1 MRPYRPP
8 HAPYLPVAYMD
19 DEVVVIDKP
28 SGLLSVPG
36 KTPDLDDCV
45 EARAKRWL
53 PSAHIVHRLDMDTSG
68 LIILAR
74 SKRGQANLSG
84 QFERREIDKT
94 YMAVVWGQPEADEGV
109 IDLPLIADW
118 PRRPL
123 QKVCHD
129 TGKRAVTQWR
139 VVRRDADTTLM
150 RLKPETGRSHQL
162 RVHMLSLG
170 CPIVGDPFYA
180 ERAALAASDR
190 LELYATELGWRCP
203 GEGMRR
209 SVRIDGPVSA
219 ERV

>member
-1 MRPYRPP
+1 MRAYRPP
-8 HAPYLPVAYMD
+8 HAPYLPIAYMD
-19 DEVVVIDKP
+19 DEVLVIDKP

-45 EARAKRWL
+45 EARAKAWL

-74 SKRGQANLSG
+74 SKAGQRDLSK
-84 QFERREIDKT
+84 QFEQREIAKT
-94 YMAVVWGQPEADEGV
+94 YMAIIWGGPDADEGV

-123 QKVCHD
+123 QKVCHE
-129 TGKRAVTQWR
+129 TGKKAVTHWQ
-139 VVRRDADTTLM
+139 VVRRTAETSLV

-170 CPIVGDPFYA
+170 HPIIGDPFYA
-180 ERAALAASDR
+180 EGDALAASPR
-190 LELYATELGWRCP
+190 LELHATELGWRCP
-203 GEGMRR
+203 G
-209 SVRIDGPVSA
+209 DGSQRLVTIPGP
-219 ERV
+219 

>member
-1 MRPYRPP
+1 MRAYRPP
-8 HAPYLPVAYMD
+8 HAPYLPIAYMD
-19 DEVVVIDKP
+19 DEVLVIDKP

-45 EARAKRWL
+45 EARTKAWL

-74 SKRGQANLSG
+74 SKAGQRDLSK
-84 QFERREIDKT
+84 QFEQREIAKT
-94 YMAVVWGQPEADEGV
+94 YMAIIWGGPDADEGV

-123 QKVCHD
+123 QKVCHE
-129 TGKRAVTQWR
+129 TGKKAVTHWQ
-139 VVRRDADTTLM
+139 VVRRDTKTSLV

-170 CPIVGDPFYA
+170 HPIIGDPFYA
-180 ERAALAASDR
+180 EGDALAASPR
-190 LELYATELGWRCP
+190 LELHATELGWRCP
-203 GEGMRR
+203 G
-209 SVRIDGPVSA
+209 DGSQRLVKIIGP
-219 ERV
+219 

>member
-1 MRPYRPP
+1 
-8 HAPYLPVAYMD
+8 MD
-19 DEVVVIDKP
+19 EEVVVIDKP

-74 SKRGQANLSG
+74 SKRGQADLSG
-84 QFERREIDKT
+84 QFERRQINKT
-94 YMAVVWGQPEADEGV
+94 YMAVVWGGPEADEGV

-123 QKVCHD
+123 QKVCHA
-129 TGKRAVTQWR
+129 TGKRAVTHWR
-139 VVRRDADTTLM
+139 VARRLGRTTLM

-170 CPIVGDPFYA
+170 CPIIGDPFYA
-180 ERAALAASDR
+180 LGAALAASDR

-203 GEGMRR
+203 GGGERR
-209 SVRIDGPVSA
+209 LVRIAGPDSA
-219 ERV
+219 

>member
-19 DEVVVIDKP
+19 EEVVVIDKP

-94 YMAVVWGQPEADEGV
+94 YMAVVWGGPEGDEGV

-123 QKVCHD
+123 QKVCFER
-129 TGKRAVTQWR
+129 GKRAVTHWR
-139 VVRRDADTTLM
+139 VVRRGARTTLM
-150 RLKPETGRSHQL
+150 RLTPETGRSHQL
-162 RVHMLSLG
+162 RVHMLNLG
-170 CPIVGDPFYA
+170 CPIIGDPFYA
-180 ERAALAASDR
+180 QGEALAASDR
-190 LELYATELGWRCP
+190 LELYATALAWRCP
-203 GEGMRR
+203 GDGSRRFVKIEGPMT
-209 SVRIDGPVSA
+209 P
-219 ERV
+219 

>member
-8 HAPYLPVAYMD
+8 HPPYLPIAHMD

-74 SKRGQANLSG
+74 SKRGQADLSG
-84 QFERREIDKT
+84 QFERREIGKT
-94 YMAVVWGQPEADEGV
+94 YMAVVWGGPEADEGV
-109 IDLPLIADW
+109 VDLPLIADW

-123 QKVCHD
+123 QKVCHE
-129 TGKRAVTQWR
+129 TGKKAVTHWD
-139 VVRRDADTTLM
+139 VVRRGPRATLM
-150 RLKPETGRSHQL
+150 RLRPETGRSHQL

-170 CPIVGDPFYA
+170 CPILGDPFYA
-180 ERAALAASDR
+180 EGEALAASSR
-190 LELYATELGWRCP
+190 LELYATRLAWRCP
-203 GEGMRR
+203 GDGSPR
-209 SVRIDGPVSA
+209 SVEIDGPA
-219 ERV
+219 FR

>member
-1 MRPYRPP
+1 MRAYRPP
-8 HAPYLPVAYMD
+8 HAPYLPIAYMD
-19 DEVVVIDKP
+19 DEVLVIDKP

-45 EARAKRWL
+45 EARAKALL

-74 SKRGQANLSG
+74 SKAGQRDLSK
-84 QFERREIDKT
+84 QFEQREIAKT
-94 YMAVVWGQPEADEGV
+94 YMAIIWGGPDADEGV

-123 QKVCHD
+123 QKVCHE
-129 TGKRAVTQWR
+129 TGKKAVTHWQ
-139 VVRRDADTTLM
+139 VVRRTAETSLV

-170 CPIVGDPFYA
+170 HPIIGDPFYA
-180 ERAALAASDR
+180 EGDALAASPR
-190 LELYATELGWRCP
+190 LELHATELGWRCP
-203 GEGMRR
+203 G
-209 SVRIDGPVSA
+209 DGSQRLVTIPGP
-219 ERV
+219 

>member
-1 MRPYRPP
+1 
-8 HAPYLPVAYMD
+8 MD

-45 EARAKRWL
+45 EARAKKWL

-74 SKRGQANLSG
+74 SKRGQRDLSG

-94 YMAVVWGQPEADEGV
+94 YMAIVWGAPEAEEGV

-123 QKVCHD
+123 QKVCHQS
-129 TGKRAVTQWR
+129 GKRAVTRWR
-139 VVRRDADTTLM
+139 VLRRDARTSLM

-170 CPIVGDPFYA
+170 CPILGDPFYA
-180 ERAALAASDR
+180 EGEALAASGR

-203 GEGMRR
+203 GEGRTKAA
-209 SVRIDGPVSA
+209 RIVGPGGMAVAGQAGAGS
-219 ERV
+219 

>member
-1 MRPYRPP
+1 MRAYRPP
-8 HAPYLPVAYMD
+8 HAPYLPIAYMD
-19 DEVVVIDKP
+19 DEVLVIDKP

-45 EARAKRWL
+45 EARAKTWL

-74 SKRGQANLSG
+74 SKAGQRDLSK
-84 QFERREIDKT
+84 QFEQREIAKT
-94 YMAVVWGQPEADEGV
+94 YMAIIWGEPDDDEGV

-123 QKVCHD
+123 QKVCHE
-129 TGKRAVTQWR
+129 TGKRAVTHWQ
-139 VVRRDADTTLM
+139 VVRRAAETSLV

-170 CPIVGDPFYA
+170 HPIIGDPFYA
-180 ERAALAASDR
+180 EGDALAASPR
-190 LELYATELGWRCP
+190 LELHATELGWRCP
-203 GEGMRR
+203 G
-209 SVRIDGPVSA
+209 DGSQRLVTIPGP
-219 ERV
+219 